1 MRELRASDSGPE
13 QPSREARRVKA
24 EAEALTV
31 ERSVSDVRAT
41 SDERSPMTA
50 MSDDVLWT
58 ATGPISDEGRR
69 CAGV

>member
-1 MRELRASDSGPE
+1 MK
-13 QPSREARRVKA
+13 V
-24 EAEALTV
+24 EAEALTI
-31 ERSVSDVRAT
+31 ERSVSDVRRDVQAT
-41 SDERSPMTA
+41 SDEQSSMMA

>member
-1 MRELRASDSGPE
+1 MRELRAPDSGPK

-31 ERSVSDVRAT
+31 ERSVSDVRRDVRAT

-50 MSDDVLWT
+50 MSDDVL
-58 ATGPISDEGRR
+58 
-69 CAGV
+69 